1 MEVYDTLDK
10 ALEVVASRSFYEPTT
25 IYPMTNESTSNVF
38 YAVELDGYINN
49 NLEITYTDSIGVEYS
64 DNGNDILDRSRAMEP
79 YEMFT
84 TADHIRYHM
93 GDAIEALEEDKA
105 VEFSYHEIVDMDDMD
120 NPCGWMLVAYLA

>member
-25 IYPMTNESTSNVF
+25 IYPMTNVNTASVF
-38 YAVELDGYINN
+38 YAVELDGFINI
-49 NLEITYTDSIGVEYS
+49 NLEVTYTDSIGLEFS
-64 DNGNDILDRSRAMEP
+64 DDDDILDRSRAMET

-120 NPCGWMLVAYLA
+120 HLCGWVLVAYLV